1 MAPMHASTI
10 TAATIR
16 VAGQVPTDISLRHLG
31 TPEQEASLHV
41 GELLIYLR
49 DPYIAR
55 QVAQLWAQAKAATSA
70 LPNVIGPSRLHLAPR
85 VGLVGVIV
93 RLGGDPKC
101 TTTWIPGQ
109 PGVAYPAHVRVE
121 VGPIKW
127 EICDRAAWHSIG
139 RAWALLDRQLAA
151 ADG

>member
-1 MAPMHASTI
+1 MASMHASTI

-16 VAGQVPTDISLRHLG
+16 VAGQVPTDISISHLG
-31 TPEQEASLHV
+31 TPEQEASLRV

-49 DPYIAR
+49 DPHIAG
-55 QVAQLWAQAKAATSA
+55 QAAQLWAQAKAATSA
-70 LPNVIGPSRLHLAPR
+70 LPNVIGPSRLHLPIR

-109 PGVAYPAHVRVE
+109 PGVAHPAHVRVE
-121 VGPIKW
+121 VGPVKW
-127 EICDRAAWHSIG
+127 EVCDRAAWHSIG
-139 RAWALLDRQLAA
+139 RAWALLDRQLANT
-151 ADG
+151 